1 MSLDGKPN
9 RRLAMDPAI
18 LLMLIVEKRFETR
31 HQEYNGIHDPRCAD
45 PRRVEKRFETRHQE
59 YMPRRDQR
67 ERVEPALQL
76 ERNNL
81 VKRILGLVRRQ
92 PSCHCT

>member
-1 MSLDGKPN
+1 MV
-9 RRLAMDPAI
+9 PAI
-18 LLMLIVEKRFETR
+18 WLMLTVEKRFETR

-45 PRRVEKRFETRHQE
+45 PHSVEKRFETRHQE

-67 ERVEPALQL
+67 EGVEPARQL

-92 PSCHCT
+92 QSCECS

>member
-1 MSLDGKPN
+1 
-9 RRLAMDPAI
+9 MDPAI
-18 LLMLIVEKRFETR
+18 LLMLTVEKRFETR

-45 PRRVEKRFETRHQE
+45 PHSVEKRFETRHQE

-67 ERVEPALQL
+67 ESVEPARQL

-81 VKRILGLVRRQ
+81 VKRIFGLIRRQ
-92 PSCHCT
+92 QPGECC